1 MNFTFRFFSRASFS
15 DASRIA
21 VLAAAAFAGPVWA
34 GGPTNVPFKA
44 RIATQEALRPDGV
57 ACPAPPYLAGITTG
71 TGTASHLGAVTLV
84 SSDCIT
90 PGPNTFTF
98 NNGHLTLT
106 AANGDELRAT
116 YNGSLQPIPGAP
128 PFSLYSISGTITFSG
143 GTGRF
148 TSASGSGY
156 LQGTENIQTGQGQF
170 NVTASLSY

>member
-1 MNFTFRFFSRASFS
+1 MNFTSRFFSRVSFS
-15 DASRIA
+15 DVSKLA
-21 VLAAAAFAGPVWA
+21 VLAAAALAGPASA

-44 RIATQEALRPDGV
+44 SVAAQETLRPDGV
-57 ACPAPPYLAGITTG
+57 TCPVPPYLVGLTTG

-90 PGPNTFTF
+90 PGLNTFTF
-98 NNGHLTLT
+98 SNGHLTFT
-106 AANGDELRAT
+106 AANGDELRAA
-116 YNGSLQPIPGAP
+116 YNGSLQPFPGAP
-128 PFSLYSISGTITFSG
+128 PFSLYSISGTVTFAS